1 MRDTEIGKDY
11 RKGLISS
18 ISHDLRTPLTTIK
31 VFESFYRLDEARV
44 TTIIKEEAAA

>member
-31 VFESFYRLDEARV
+31 GYTGGIQDGIADTE
-44 TTIIKEEAAA
+44 